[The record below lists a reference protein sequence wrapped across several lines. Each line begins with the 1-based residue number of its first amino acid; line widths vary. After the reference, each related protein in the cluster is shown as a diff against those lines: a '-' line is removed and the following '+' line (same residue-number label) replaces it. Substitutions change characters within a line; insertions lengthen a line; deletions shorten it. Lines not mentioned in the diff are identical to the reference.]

1 MRFSETYDSGME
13 KGRLVLNNLVAK
25 WKLEGV
31 TLENIEDMMLL
42 ERQMIIE
49 SDDEDE

>member
-1 MRFSETYDSGME
+1 ME

-42 ERQMIIE
+42 EKKELIVE
-49 SDDEDE
+49 GEEEEDMGR